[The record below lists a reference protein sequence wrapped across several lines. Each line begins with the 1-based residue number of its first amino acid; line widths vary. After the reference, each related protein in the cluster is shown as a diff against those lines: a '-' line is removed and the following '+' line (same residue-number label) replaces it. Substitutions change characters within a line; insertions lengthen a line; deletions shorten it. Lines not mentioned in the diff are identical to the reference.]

1 MPVAMTGME
10 VFRHLPDSL
19 HEFMLATSAL
29 CRMNGPLSGAVAGQL
44 ARCIPPRA
52 ARWQEEHGNY

>member
-1 MPVAMTGME
+1 MPE
-10 VFRHLPDSL
+10 SL

-44 ARCIPPRA
+44 VRCIPPRA
-52 ARWQEEHGNY
+52 ARWQEEHGNFDTCD